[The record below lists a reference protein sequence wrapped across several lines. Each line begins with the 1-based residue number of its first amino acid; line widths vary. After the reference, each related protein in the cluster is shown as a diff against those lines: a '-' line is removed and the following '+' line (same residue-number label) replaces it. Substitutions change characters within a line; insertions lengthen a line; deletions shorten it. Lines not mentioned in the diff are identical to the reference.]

1 MTDTFNVTGAYD
13 KPSYNSGDTITV
25 TISGGDV
32 LTQTL
37 QGQIGP
43 LSIPV
48 VAADGATATV
58 SLPQTTVTVTTA
70 TPESVVID
78 TTRPI
83 VDTSPTP
90 RTWTVSSN
98 KLSITA
104 TA

>member
-1 MTDTFNVTGAYD
+1 MTDVFNVTAAYD
-13 KPSYNSGDTITV
+13 KASYNTGDTITV

-32 LTQTL
+32 LTQTVSS
-37 QGQIGP
+37 QVGP
-43 LSIPV
+43 LTIPI
-48 VAADGATATV
+48 VAADGATSVV
-58 SLPQTTVTVTTA
+58 SVPQTLASVTTT

-78 TTRPI
+78 TSKPI

-90 RTWTVSSN
+90 RTWTVASN